1 MFSRISRIPSVLL
14 LIATGI
20 GMQYLAVYFHIIVP
34 PTGNY
39 LEILGTVGLILI
51 VLEGSLD
58 LKLTKERM
66 PLLLRSLATAFFSL
80 AISAAVIT
88 SLLHYIIGVPW
99 HAAIINSIPFSVI
112 SSSIAIPSVIHLAKA
127 KKEFIVYEST
137 FSDIIGIMVFNFMI
151 SERNIGVE
159 AFANFGISLMAIIG
173 ISIVS
178 CLMPLFFIER
188 INLHVKF
195 FLVFAVLIA
204 VYTVGKMLNLSSLLL
219 ILAFGMA
226 IKNSER
232 VLRGKLARWFNTGK
246 LDSELEQLH
255 LVTAESAFLVRT
267 FFFILFGFSF
277 QLQMLQ
283 GSQTW
288 ISGLIIVVL
297 LMIVR
302 LINLKVFARG
312 SLLPELLIAPRGL
325 VTILLFFS
333 IPETYRLPE
342 FNEGILFFVVIITS
356 ILMMFGLAFT
366 SQAKKPAEPTA

>member
-178 CLMPLFFIER
+178 CLMLLFFIER